1 MALFGMGAPNRL
13 AVVRASLPCSAGSE
27 TKVPL
32 AAPMASAVRM
42 PDTSPLGAMETRLT
56 SPPPAASTSCSAIS
70 TP

>member
-1 MALFGMGAPNRL
+1 MAAASTL
-13 AVVRASLPCSAGSE
+13 AVVSASQPCSAGSD
-27 TKVPL
+27 TSTPL